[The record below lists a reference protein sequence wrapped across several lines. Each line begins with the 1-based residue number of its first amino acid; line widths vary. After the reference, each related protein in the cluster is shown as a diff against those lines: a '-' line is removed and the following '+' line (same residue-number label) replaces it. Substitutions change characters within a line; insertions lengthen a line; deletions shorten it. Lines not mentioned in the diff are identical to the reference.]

1 METRL
6 AHFGFCLFL
15 TRRFEL
21 DIFWTFNKMGKE
33 KSKRK
38 RGEEKTRVHKVSG
51 CALCEKKENS
61 HWYKNTDTGETDIC
75 QTCYNKRAPPNG
87 CALCEKKE
95 SSIWHKNTDTG
106 ERDICDRCYRKHR
119 RAIRMA
125 PPNGCVISLWHW
137 STNTETGE
145 IDICNTCYRQ

>member
-1 METRL
+1 
-6 AHFGFCLFL
+6 
-15 TRRFEL
+15 
-21 DIFWTFNKMGKE
+21 MGKE

-106 ERDICDRCYRKHR
+106 ERDICDRCYNKR
-119 RAIRMA
+119 RAIGIA
-125 PPNGCVISLWHW
+125 PPNLRYS
-137 STNTETGE
+137 
-145 IDICNTCYRQ
+145 R